1 MERIHRDLFSL
12 LSLIKKKGKS
22 INVGMDM
29 PEGWVV
35 QSNLI
40 LQGVSINTSFGLYI
54 PFGRPKITGHKL
66 MDQVKNRN
74 PLGKKSINLLFNNNA
89 LIPERW
95 QSRTL
100 LFMGTIHKRRDGV
113 LFVECMYFHQYHRQW
128 KRSFFCLNEKIG
140 PFCAV
145 PILRCSIKKNPL

>member
-1 MERIHRDLFSL
+1 MERFLRDLLLLYSL
-12 LSLIKKKGKS
+12 MKKQRKG
-22 INVGMDM
+22 INAGMDM
-29 PEGWVV
+29 PEGWIV
-35 QSNLI
+35 QNNLI
-40 LQGVSINTSFGLYI
+40 LQGISINTSFGLYI
-54 PFGRPKITGHKL
+54 PIGRPNITGHKL
-66 MDQVKNRN
+66 MDQVKNCR
-74 PLGKKSINLLFNNNA
+74 PLGKTAINLLFNNNA

-100 LFMGTIHKRRDGV
+100 LFMGNIHKRRDGD

-145 PILRCSIKKNPL
+145 PVLKCAI